1 MSTADSF
8 TALGRGN
15 GFPFCVT
22 RKTSSTNTTG
32 SSMTFSLEK
41 VMEVYW
47 KYSNPTGTDTSV
59 VETPPNVNGALPQV
73 NISSNASES
82 FFASNRFNSP
92 PEFIEPFKRVCGN
105 DPGLPNGRGLGII
118 TASSGFYQYNG
129 VPYPYDLSVE
139 IGYMSSITI
148 IEDEDNLDDPNRFG
162 VDFGDNTGGFYR
174 QFSNGATAQNDLN
187 KRITTYNPGTGP
199 TFDGVVTQDTFDGIT
214 VFKWKELSGDGSG
227 YFSMSFDD
235 VPEITGVEK
244 YTFT

>member
-32 SSMTFSLEK
+32 SSMTFPLEK
-41 VMEVYW
+41 VMEIYW
-47 KYSNPTGTDTSV
+47 KYSNPTGIDTSV
-59 VETPPNVNGALPQV
+59 NHTPSNITGPVPTV
-73 NISSNASES
+73 NISSNASQS
-82 FFASNRFNSP
+82 FFAASRNSASSQ
-92 PEFIEPFKRVCGN
+92 FIEPLKRVCG
-105 DPGLPNGRGLGII
+105 DQSVGLGIVS
-118 TASSGFYQYNG
+118 ASSGFYQYNG

>member
-1 MSTADSF
+1 MPTATAF

-22 RKTSSTNTTG
+22 QRTSSTNTTG

-41 VMEVYW
+41 VMEIYW

-59 VETPPNVNGALPQV
+59 VETPDGGNGPLPQV
-73 NISSNASES
+73 NISSNASQS
-82 FFASNRFNSP
+82 FFAGRPFNSAP
-92 PEFIEPFKRVCGN
+92 TFIEPFKRVCGN
-105 DPGLPNGRGLGII
+105 SNSLGII
-118 TASSGFYQYNG
+118 SASSGFYQYNG

-148 IEDEDNLDDPNRFG
+148 IEDEDNLSSANRFG
-162 VDFGDNTGGFYR
+162 VDFGNFTGGFYR
-174 QFSNGATAQNDLN
+174 QFSDGAVAQNDLN
-187 KRITTYNPGTGP
+187 KLITTYEPDDNETYQAEGS
-199 TFDGVVTQDTFDGIT
+199 TQSTFDGIT
-214 VFKWKELSGDGSG
+214 VWKWKQLSGDGSG

-235 VPEITGVEK
+235 VPEMTGVEK